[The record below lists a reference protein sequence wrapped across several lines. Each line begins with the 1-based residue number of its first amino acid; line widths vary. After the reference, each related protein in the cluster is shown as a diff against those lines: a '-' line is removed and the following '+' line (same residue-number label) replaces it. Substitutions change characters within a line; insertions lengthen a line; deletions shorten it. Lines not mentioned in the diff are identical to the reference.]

1 MKRYSVIRILSQ
13 ALEKSDI
20 GIFIGREIS
29 KEAAALNRDG
39 NLYIMDHEQVFS
51 MGLGIAMNTTKRVF
65 IFCDDAYFLKSASE
79 ILQIAVSK
87 CKNIFVVVLVS
98 GFYCDN
104 MKFPTIFKS
113 IHSPVGMLFNI
124 GFMIHDY
131 KKHFKN
137 SRNPTKEIK
146 SIWQKVKGPLT
157 VLIDVEIGGK
167 VFLNNDNI
175 EQKSI
180 ALISDFIKDNNIVG
194 YNYTPP
200 PIVFNDIVDE
210 E

>member
-1 MKRYSVIRILSQ
+1 
-13 ALEKSDI
+13 
-20 GIFIGREIS
+20 
-29 KEAAALNRDG
+29 
-39 NLYIMDHEQVFS
+39 
-51 MGLGIAMNTTKRVF
+51 
-65 IFCDDAYFLKSASE
+65 
-79 ILQIAVSK
+79 
-87 CKNIFVVVLVS
+87 
-98 GFYCDN
+98 
-104 MKFPTIFKS
+104 
-113 IHSPVGMLFNI
+113 
-124 GFMIHDY
+124 
-131 KKHFKN
+131 
-137 SRNPTKEIK
+137 
-146 SIWQKVKGPLT
+146 